1 MTRASLFVLALLQ
14 IAVFCSSAT
23 SQQAS
28 ATQAK
33 PSSAGD
39 IVLTESDNGRD
50 IEMTTSSVLIVKLS
64 SNPSAGYAWSLAGD
78 PAPLKL
84 QKSSFRK
91 PKSKSSGMV
100 GAPGTAVFQ
109 LAASSAGMTNLTLV
123 YRRSWE
129 YNVPPMKT
137 FTVRVNVR

>member
-1 MTRASLFVLALLQ
+1 VTTRSLPVLALLQ
-14 IAVFCSSAT
+14 IAIFCSVAT
-23 SQQAS
+23 GQHTAS
-28 ATQAK
+28 AAK
-33 PSSAGD
+33 PSSSEV
-39 IVLTESDNGRD
+39 ILTESDNGRD
-50 IEMTTSSVLIVKLS
+50 VDLTTGTTLIVKLGS
-64 SNPSAGYAWSLAGD
+64 SPSTGYAWSVAGD

-84 QKSSFRK
+84 QKSSFHK
-91 PKSKSSGMV
+91 AKAKNGMV
-100 GAPGTAVFQ
+100 GAAGTAVFQ